1 MGRPLATSTAPES
14 AVSRKPLRRDPH
26 LAQPKRLD
34 AGAAVFEEGQITDR
48 FFLLLDG
55 FIRAIRVTLDG
66 EQIIALHIQSGQL
79 FGIAPALGHSHY
91 PATAI
96 AAADCVV
103 LSWAASHWHDFVHR
117 RFRRKVWQQ
126 TN

>member
-1 MGRPLATSTAPES
+1 
-14 AVSRKPLRRDPH
+14 
-26 LAQPKRLD
+26 LD

-55 FIRAIRVTLDG
+55 FIRAIRVTPDG
-66 EQIIALHIQSGQL
+66 EQIIAIHIQSGQL